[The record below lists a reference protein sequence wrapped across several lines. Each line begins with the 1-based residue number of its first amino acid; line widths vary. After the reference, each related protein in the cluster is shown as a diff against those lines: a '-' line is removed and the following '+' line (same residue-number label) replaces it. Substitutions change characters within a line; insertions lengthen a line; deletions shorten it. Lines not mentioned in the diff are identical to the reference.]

1 MTEEAEAELR
11 RVQQDAANL
20 SGSADRAFKARDSM
34 VRKMV
39 KAKKLTKAEA
49 GRILGVSR
57 QRIDQIMNAK

>member
-20 SGSADRAFKARDSM
+20 SGSAEKAFRARDAM

-39 KAKKLTKAEA
+39 KAKKLSKSDA
-49 GRILGVSR
+49 GRVLGVSR